1 MVERKVQFADVVQQK
16 KKKNTQKELVSR
28 SASCNI
34 HYLELGPSQ
43 TKFNLEH
50 PKTRLEKQNNNKPS
64 NQTKDI
70 WTPFSYRKIWVA
82 QKLYQDWRPVADN
95 WRNWQ
100 NVPRWASFTAK
111 ERPMWTAS
119 TCISLNPMWP
129 PHPGLQDLGGT
140 HSTSCISHL
149 FREKSHSIPLEMEF

>member
-1 MVERKVQFADVVQQK
+1 MVERKVQFTDVVQQK
-16 KKKNTQKELVSR
+16 KKKTQKELVSR

-70 WTPFSYRKIWVA
+70 WTLFSYRKIWVA
-82 QKLYQDWRPVADN
+82 QKLYQDWREA
-95 WRNWQ
+95 
-100 NVPRWASFTAK
+100 NVDSFY
-111 ERPMWTAS
+111 
-119 TCISLNPMWP
+119 L
-129 PHPGLQDLGGT
+129 H
-140 HSTSCISHL
+140 
-149 FREKSHSIPLEMEF
+149 